1 MQAEKPIALNGIT
14 DIVSR
19 ADLADRCIFVA
30 AERILDKDRK
40 PKQDLMTA
48 FEPERPR
55 ILGALLDAVSRGI
68 ATLSTITS
76 NDWPRMADFAKW
88 ATACESVFTTPGSF
102 KAAYQRN
109 LVEAV
114 KSLLDDDLVAVAVQ
128 RLKLPWEGPARKMLE
143 ELNSVTGQAHINAK
157 DWPKEPNALSARL
170 RRLAPLLRSKAIN
183 AEKLQ
188 RTGAKRGWRL
198 APITLAEGKTD
209 LPSQPSPTKAANE
222 MERDDNC
229 TTEEN
234 VTRNPTTINKSDGCD
249 VSDDKFTGVSGPQ
262 RATSVPSDIDA
273 AYEELRV
280 RGDAAAQSHQPLRQ
294 PRQRIRIR
302 G

>member
-1 MQAEKPIALNGIT
+1 
-14 DIVSR
+14 
-19 ADLADRCIFVA
+19 
-30 AERILDKDRK
+30 
-40 PKQDLMTA
+40 
-48 FEPERPR
+48 
-55 ILGALLDAVSRGI
+55 
-68 ATLSTITS
+68 
-76 NDWPRMADFAKW
+76 MADFAKW
-88 ATACESVFTTPGSF
+88 ATACESAYHETGSF

-109 LVEAV
+109 LVEATESAARGRLGRGGRARLS
-114 KSLLDDDLVAVAVQ
+114 SL
-128 RLKLPWEGPARKMLE
+128 GGARPKMLE
-143 ELNSVTGQAHINAK
+143 ELNSITGQAHVNAK

-170 RRLAPLLRSKAIN
+170 RRLAPLLRSKGIN

-188 RTGAKRGWRL
+188 RTGAKRGWSL
-198 APITLAEGKTD
+198 APISAWKKVKRIYRHHRHR
-209 LPSQPSPTKAANE
+209 PRPPMR

-302 G
+302 ARRRTSRISWRVYLYMTNHQTLPDGTSPQRSRPLRKRIRLKASVVENRASGDFSFVVATRC